1 MNNPPSPPFSHRPKR
16 ASGPE
21 GKEGLG
27 GFENWFIESMKI
39 PKAKVFLLILFTIL
53 IYHPVMLG
61 LFHAWQKNHYYN
73 HGFLIPLISCYLV
86 YRNREKL
93 KGMSWKPSL
102 YGIAFILL
110 GILIFFLDKYFL
122 NVLFLSSIG
131 MLIFIM
137 GGILFVFGKEY
148 LRALLFPISFL
159 LFMIPVPDFI
169 FDLMIGP
176 LQLTASMIG
185 KIILRILGVPVLRD
199 GIYLHLVS
207 FSVEVDKSCSSMHSL
222 IALSALSFVIAYL
235 MMDSMG
241 ERIMIVASSIPLA
254 IIANGFRLVLIIML
268 ALWKGEMIFKSFFHP
283 LSGKLFFLLAL
294 FILVLEAELIKRVHR
309 SLATV
314 FSNGRLFRSEKSK
327 PR

>member
-1 MNNPPSPPFSHRPKR
+1 MKRPR
-16 ASGPE
+16 ARVY
-21 GKEGLG
+21 L
-27 GFENWFIESMKI
+27 F
-39 PKAKVFLLILFTIL
+39 ILFTIL

-73 HGFLIPLISCYLV
+73 HGFLIPLVSCYLV

-93 KGMSWKPSL
+93 KTMSWKPSL

-137 GGILFVFGKEY
+137 GGLLLAFGKEH
-148 LRALLFPISFL
+148 LRVLLFPILFL
-159 LFMIPVPDFI
+159 LFMIPVPDSI

-185 KIILRILGVPVLRD
+185 KIILRILGIPVLRD
-199 GIYLHLVS
+199 GIYLHFAS
-207 FSVEVDKSCSSMHSL
+207 FSVQVDKSCSSMHSL
-222 IALSALSFVIAYL
+222 IALSALSFVVAYL
-235 MMDSMG
+235 MMDSLG

-254 IIANGFRLVLIIML
+254 IVANGFRLVLIIML

-314 FSNGRLFRSEKSK
+314 FSNSRLFRSEKSK
-327 PR
+327 RPATSFK

>member
-1 MNNPPSPPFSHRPKR
+1 MKLNSPPSPPFSK
-16 ASGPE
+16 G
-21 GKEGLG
+21 GLG
-27 GFENWFIESMKI
+27 GFRRWVIGSIKT
-39 PKAKVFLLILFTIL
+39 PTGKVYLFGLLTVL

-61 LFHAWQKNHYYN
+61 LFHAWQTNHYYN

-93 KGMSWKPSL
+93 KTISGKPSL
-102 YGIAFILL
+102 YGIVFILL
-110 GILIFFLDKYFL
+110 GILILFLDKYFL

-137 GGILFVFGKEY
+137 GGILFVFGKDY

-268 ALWKGEMIFKSFFHP
+268 ALWTGEMIFKSFFHP

-294 FILVLEAELIKRVHR
+294 FILVLEAELIKRLHR
-309 SLATV
+309 NLAIL
-314 FSNGRLFRSEKSK
+314 FSNGRVFRSEKGKCLKTSD
-327 PR
+327 R